1 LAKPHVE
8 YLTLDGVKHELRWDM
23 HAIATV
29 EELLPGVNAL
39 NGLTVDVR
47 NIRAVMWAALDA
59 GAAAKGEQAPISFR
73 QIGSKFPDEESMAGA
88 LQTFAKLLG
97 LNSPEAKESV
107 NPRKPARARRAKS
120 KRSPSAGGTRSRAS
134 TSASVS
140 PSSGA

>member
-29 EELLPGVNAL
+29 EELLGVNAL
-39 NGLTVDVR
+39 EGLAVNVR
-47 NIRAVMWAALDA
+47 NIRAVIWSALDA
-59 GAAAKGEQAPISFR
+59 GAAAHGKDAPIALR
-73 QIGSKFPDEESMAGA
+73 QVGRLFPDEEAITVA
-88 LQTFAKLLG
+88 LQTFARLLG
-97 LNSPEAKESV
+97 LNSPEVKESA

-120 KRSPSAGGTRSRAS
+120 TRSPSAGGTRSRAS
-134 TSASVS
+134 TSASAS